1 MLLFLVGAFQL
12 KGAVH
17 TTAATAHFHGGE
29 LEGAMPAGDPGVK
42 RAGPHTRGA
51 EGWSGRAVLGIGHV
65 LYVGWAADTS
75 PHLHHAI
82 QICVALDGR
91 FRLRLGS
98 AGAWRRRSGA
108 IVRSNQLHQF
118 DASGVRV
125 LILFLEPES
134 ESGRRLVVG
143 DPSLPLQEIRPT
155 AVQAIR
161 GAVKREGELGGESAG
176 RLRQEVLGG
185 LGLRVE
191 LRERLDPRVRAS
203 IRRIRGEP
211 ARRWAVAELA
221 RAAELSPRR
230 FRELFSSQIGMSCRQ
245 YLLWSRLRA
254 AVAELV
260 EGVGLTEAALDAG
273 FSDAAHLTRS
283 FRRMVGIAPSAVARS
298 VTLIAEP
305 G

>member
-1 MLLFLVGAFQL
+1 
-12 KGAVH
+12 
-17 TTAATAHFHGGE
+17 
-29 LEGAMPAGDPGVK
+29 MPAGDSGVK
-42 RAGPHTRGA
+42 RAGPHARGA
-51 EGWSGRAVLGIGHV
+51 GGWSGRAVLGIGHV
-65 LYVGWAADTS
+65 LYLGRAADTS

-98 AGAWRRRSGA
+98 AGAWRRRAGA

-118 DASGVRV
+118 DASGCRV

-134 ESGRRLVVG
+134 QSGRRLVVG

-155 AVQAIR
+155 SVQAIR
-161 GAVKREGELGGESAG
+161 GAVKREGELGRESAE
-176 RLRQEVLGG
+176 RLRQEILGG

-191 LRERLDPRVRAS
+191 LRERLDPRIGDS
-203 IRRIRGEP
+203 LGWIRGEP
-211 ARRWAVAELA
+211 GRRWKVAELA
-221 RAAELSPRR
+221 LAAELSPRR
-230 FRELFSSQIGMSCRQ
+230 FREIFSSQIGMSCRQ

-254 AVAELV
+254 AVAELM
-260 EGVGLTEAALDAG
+260 GGAGLTQAALGAG

-283 FRRMVGIAPSAVARS
+283 FRRMVGITPSAVARS
-298 VTLIAEP
+298 VALIAES